1 MLSDLACRQD
11 RQGPTGM
18 PPWIREKG
26 SFVVVDFLMRKASGI
41 SSHSLTENKR
51 KGKKTN
57 PKPKTTDLLLFCW
70 EIGNSCHGNHSW
82 LIPTV
87 RNRSCS
93 VASYNFHVSNKTGD
107 PLYYI
112 RLAFIKRFKIN
123 NYKRISYK
131 LPTTLWHRLLNYQR
145 VWVLA
150 CVCVCSCM
158 CMCPFFQ

>member
-1 MLSDLACRQD
+1 MQAGSPGSLWNATLD
-11 RQGPTGM
+11 QGEGLVCSSGFLDEESKWNQQPH
-18 PPWIREKG
+18 RKEKN
-26 SFVVVDFLMRKASGI
+26 RK
-41 SSHSLTENKR
+41 K
-51 KGKKTN
+51 N
-57 PKPKTTDLLLFCW
+57 PDNQNTDLLLFCR
-70 EIGNSCHGNHSW
+70 EIGNSCHGNHSR

-87 RNRSCS
+87 RYRSCS
-93 VASYNFHVSNKTGD
+93 VASYNFYVSNKTGD

-145 VWVLA
+145 VWVLV
-150 CVCVCSCM
+150 CVCVCSCV

>member
-11 RQGPTGM
+11 HQGPSGM

-26 SFVVVDFLMRKASGI
+26 SFVVLRI
-41 SSHSLTENKR
+41 SWWGKQVESAAIALRKR
-51 KGKKTN
+51 KRKKE
-57 PKPKTTDLLLFCW
+57 KPTKIPDLLLFCW
-70 EIGNSCHGNHSW
+70 GVGYSCGGNYLP

-87 RNRSCS
+87 RNRGCS
-93 VASYNFHVSNKTGD
+93 VASYNFYVSNKTGD

-145 VWVLA
+145 VWVPV
-150 CVCVCSCM
+150 CVRVCSCV